1 MHVIARIDAHPL
13 AYPEPNYGGRVRY
26 ITLVRVETEDGVVG
40 WGEAN
45 ARFREAALAT
55 AVLVREGFAPL
66 LTGRD
71 PRHTDTLWRTMC
83 DHAFWFG
90 VEGIAA
96 FAISAIDVALWD
108 VRGKLED
115 RPVADLLG
123 HRCRDAVPAMA
134 AIILDMHN
142 LDWTVREFQ
151 SFRDAGYRVVK
162 GGGGLAPDALIGDDR
177 DRDLRYLAEI
187 KGAIGDDVSLV
198 IDIAAVHGLWN
209 LDTAI
214 TRLGEWE
221 EFQLRWVEQ
230 PLLPADLE
238 GYARLRAVSS
248 TPIGTG
254 EDEWSPETY
263 SRLIASGGVDVVQI
277 DPGRCLGLTGC
288 REVIRMVEAAGL
300 RYSAHSWSSAVN
312 TAASVHAL
320 AISPHADVIDFKP
333 HESPVQGELVD
344 DPWHQTDGV
353 LPLRP
358 LPGLGIS
365 VSEDTVQRLAL
376 TGPSDS
382 DNRGL

>member
-1 MHVIARIDAHPL
+1 MHVITRIDAYPL

-26 ITLVRVETEDGVVG
+26 ITLVRVETQDGLVG

-55 AVLVREGFAPL
+55 AVVVREGFAPL

-71 PRHTDTLWRTMC
+71 SRDTDALWRTMC

-108 VRGKLED
+108 VRGKLENQ
-115 RPVADLLG
+115 PIADLLG
-123 HRCRDAVPAMA
+123 RRCRDEVPAMA
-134 AIILDMHN
+134 AIILDMHD
-142 LDWTVREFQ
+142 LEWTVREFQ
-151 SFRDAGYRVVK
+151 SFCDAGYRVVK
-162 GGGGLAPDALIGDDR
+162 GGGGLSPAALIGAER
-177 DRDLRYLAEI
+177 DRDLRYLTEI
-187 KGAIGDDVSLV
+187 RRTIGDDVSLV
-198 IDIAAVHGLWN
+198 IDIAAVHGLWD

-214 TRLGEWE
+214 ARLGEWE
-221 EFQLRWVEQ
+221 EFRLRWVEQ
-230 PLLPADLE
+230 PLLPADLD

-263 SRLIASGGVDVVQI
+263 GHLIASGGVDVVQI

-288 REVIRMVEAAGL
+288 REVISMVETAGL

-312 TAASVHAL
+312 TAASLHAL
-320 AISPHADVIDFKP
+320 AISTHGDVIDFKP
-333 HESPVQGELVD
+333 HDSPVQGDLVD
-344 DPWHQTDGV
+344 DPWHQADGV
-353 LPLRP
+353 LRLRP
-358 LPGLGIS
+358 TAGLGIS
-365 VSEDTVQRLAL
+365 VREETVRQLAL
-376 TGPSDS
+376 T
-382 DNRGL
+382 

>member
-1 MHVIARIDAHPL
+1 VHVITRIDAHPL

-26 ITLVRVETEDGVVG
+26 ITLVRVETKDGVVG

-45 ARFREAALAT
+45 TRFREAALAT

-66 LTGRD
+66 LTGRN
-71 PRHTDTLWRTMC
+71 PRDTNALWRTMC

-96 FAISAIDVALWD
+96 FAISAIDIALWD
-108 VRGKLED
+108 VRGKLEN

-123 HRCRDAVPAMA
+123 ERSRDAVPAMA
-134 AIILDMHN
+134 AIILDMHD
-142 LDWTVREFQ
+142 LDWTVREFAA
-151 SFRDAGYRVVK
+151 FRDAGYRVVK
-162 GGGGLAPDALIGDDR
+162 GGGGLSPDALIGADR
-177 DRDLRYLAEI
+177 NRDLRYLTEI
-187 KGAIGDDVSLV
+187 RRAIGNDLSLV
-198 IDIAAVHGLWN
+198 IDIAAVHGLWD

-214 TRLGEWE
+214 ARLREWE

-230 PLLPADLE
+230 PLLPADLD
-238 GYARLRAVSS
+238 GYAGLRAASS

-263 SRLIASGGVDVVQI
+263 RHLIASGGVDVVQI

-288 REVIRMVEAAGL
+288 LDVIRMVEAAGL

-320 AISPHADVIDFKP
+320 AISARGDVIDFKP

-344 DPWHQTDGV
+344 DPWHQIDGV

-365 VSEDTVQRLAL
+365 VREETVQRLAL
-376 TGPSDS
+376 T
-382 DNRGL
+382 

>member
-1 MHVIARIDAHPL
+1 MHVITRIDAYPL

-26 ITLVRVETEDGVVG
+26 ITLVRVETQDGVVG

-45 ARFREAALAT
+45 TRFREAALAT
-55 AVLVREGFAPL
+55 CVLVHEGFAPL
-66 LTGRD
+66 LAGRD
-71 PRHTDTLWRTMC
+71 PRQVDALWRTMC

-108 VRGKLED
+108 VRGKLER

-123 HRCRDAVPAMA
+123 QRCRDEVPAMA
-134 AIILDMHN
+134 AIILDMDD
-142 LDWTVREFQ
+142 LDWTIREFQ
-151 SFRDAGYRVVK
+151 SFRDAGYRAVK
-162 GGGGLAPDALIGDDR
+162 GGGGLSPDALIGDDR
-177 DRDLRYLAEI
+177 DRDLRYLREI
-187 KGAIGDDVSLV
+187 RRAIGDELSLV
-198 IDIAAVHGLWN
+198 IDIAAVHGLWD

-214 TRLGEWE
+214 ARLGEWE
-221 EFQLRWVEQ
+221 EFHLRWVEQ
-230 PLLPADLE
+230 PLLPADLD
-238 GYARLRAVSS
+238 GYARLRAASA

-263 SRLIASGGVDVVQI
+263 RRLIASGGVDVVQI

-288 REVIRMVEAAGL
+288 REVISMVEAAGL

-320 AISPHADVIDFKP
+320 AISKHGDVIDFKP
-333 HESPVQGELVD
+333 HESPVQHELVD
-344 DPWHQTDGV
+344 DPWIQSDGLLSV
-353 LPLRP
+353 RP

-365 VSEDTVQRLAL
+365 VREDAVERLSL
-376 TGPSDS
+376 
-382 DNRGL
+382 R